1 MQITLKL
8 SLLMLC
14 VSLALGITAPRSQAN
29 PETTVI
35 AGCPASQIACPG
47 PKGSKSG
54 SSDKKKEKK
63 GKKGKKG

>member
-14 VSLALGITAPRSQAN
+14 VSLVLGITAPRSQAN

-35 AGCPASQIACPG
+35 AGCPASQIACPD
-47 PKGSKSG
+47 PKPKSG